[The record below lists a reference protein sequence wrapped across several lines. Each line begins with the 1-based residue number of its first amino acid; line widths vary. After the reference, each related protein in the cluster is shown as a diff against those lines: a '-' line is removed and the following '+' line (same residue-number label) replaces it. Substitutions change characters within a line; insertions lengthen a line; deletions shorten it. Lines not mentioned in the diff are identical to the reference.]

1 MSPKV
6 ALITVNWNG
15 KKFLQTCF
23 DALQQQAYD
32 NFDIFF
38 VDNGSTD
45 GSIDFVKQNFPK
57 TKIIS
62 LDHNTGFAFPNNRAF
77 TDIAKNK
84 EYKYVITLNND
95 TKVQPNFISEMVTI
109 AERDEK
115 IGAVQPKVK
124 FFYEPNLIDNT
135 GIVIAPDGGGMNRGF
150 KEEDKGQY
158 EKEEEV
164 FGPCA
169 GASLYRV
176 SAIEKTSFFDEKF
189 FAYYEDLDLA
199 WRLRYYGYKTIYTPK
214 TTVSHVHSATAISH
228 SPFKAFFVQRNRLL
242 VIVKNF
248 PAKLLFYS
256 LFYLTVKRYF
266 HLLNSALF
274 KKKGPSYKLREKT
287 GMGALFAITI
297 KAWASF
303 LTLIPHCLNQ
313 RKKIP
318 IKKELVNE
326 WFKKYSV
333 DLDKMIYL

>member
-1 MSPKV
+1 MLPKV
-6 ALITVNWNG
+6 ALIIVNWNG
-15 KKFLQTCF
+15 KKFLENCFIALRAQT
-23 DALQQQAYD
+23 YK
-32 NFDIFF
+32 NFIIYF
-38 VDNGSTD
+38 VDNGSKD
-45 GSIDFVKQNFPK
+45 GSVDYIKNNFPE

-62 LDHNTGFAFPNNRAF
+62 LDKNTGFAYPNNKACEEILK
-77 TDIAKNK
+77 D
-84 EYKYVITLNND
+84 EDVKYIITLNND
-95 TKVQPNFISEMVTI
+95 TKVQPNFLSTMVAI

-115 IGAVQPKVK
+115 IGAVSPKVK

-135 GIVIAPDGGGMNRGF
+135 GIVIAQDGGGMNRGF

-169 GASLYRV
+169 GAALYRCA
-176 SAIEKTSFFDEKF
+176 AIEKAGFFDAKF

-199 WRLRYYGYKTIYTPK
+199 WRLRYNGYKTIYTPK
-214 TTVSHVHSATAISH
+214 TIVSHVHSATAISH
-228 SPFKAFFVQRNRLL
+228 SPFKAFYVQRNRLL

-248 PAKLLFYS
+248 PLSLLVYS

-287 GMGALFAITI
+287 SMATLIKITV

-303 LTLIPHCLNQ
+303 ITLLPYCVQQ

-318 IKKELVNE
+318 IQKNLVDE

-333 DLDKMIYL
+333 NLDKMIYL